1 MWEKAVA
8 ATLVIIGTQGF
19 GCALCQEMQS
29 KLYHEKEEKQM
40 LLYMRNE
47 IEFLHRPL
55 QEIFDEIKDKVKE
68 PYGTFL
74 KNVSKR
80 MQQGDGKTLK
90 CLWYEE
96 LCKLEKGKSYP
107 KEAMEYLKRIG
118 ENLGAAQDTFQ
129 SSALKLLQMELED
142 DINKNKKIKD
152 EKTKLIQ
159 TLSLITGV
167 FCVIVFV

>member
-19 GCALCQEMQS
+19 GWALCQEMQS
-29 KLYHEKEEKQM
+29 KIYHEKEEKQM
-40 LLYMRNE
+40 LLYIRNE

-55 QEIFDEIKDKVKE
+55 QEIFGEIKVKVKE
-68 PYGTFL
+68 PYRTFL
-74 KNVSKR
+74 ENVSNR
-80 MQQGDGKTLK
+80 MLQEDGKSLN
-90 CLWYEE
+90 CLWKEE
-96 LCKLEKGKSYP
+96 ICELEKRKSYP
-107 KEAMEYLKRIG
+107 GEAMEYLNRIG
-118 ENLGAAQDTFQ
+118 ENLGAEQDTFQ
-129 SSALKLLQMELED
+129 SSALKILQLELEEA
-142 DINKNKKIKD
+142 INKNKAIKD